1 MNLKLGDKVVVHDGN
16 GVTEDVITKIK
27 EYKRK
32 EMMYDI
38 EIAYLKLIGLGIS
51 PQIARSVL
59 PNSLK
64 TEIVMTMNLREW
76 RHFFK
81 LRTSAA
87 AHPQMR
93 DIANTILA
101 AFKTLVPV
109 VFEDIN
115 NA

>member
-1 MNLKLGDKVVVHDGN
+1 MKNDAALKIWV
-16 GVTEDVITKIK
+16 
-27 EYKRK
+27 